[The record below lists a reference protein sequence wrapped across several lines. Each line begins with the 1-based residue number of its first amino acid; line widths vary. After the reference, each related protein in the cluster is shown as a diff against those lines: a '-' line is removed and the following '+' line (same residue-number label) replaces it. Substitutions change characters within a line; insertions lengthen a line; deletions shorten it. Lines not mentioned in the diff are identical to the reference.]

1 MRYGHIGP
9 NQTLTGGRSV
19 PGGRKSPP
27 MRQKEPLFGRTEG
40 WVRLGQGWRRS
51 REDQPLGRAE
61 GWVRLGQ
68 RWTRS
73 REDLLAAGLMEEE
86 EQRRMDSGEF

>member
-1 MRYGHIGP
+1 MG
-9 NQTLTGGRSV
+9 QKT
-19 PGGRKSPP
+19 PP
-27 MRQKEPLFGRTEG
+27 LGRTEG
-40 WVRLGQGWRRS
+40 WVRLGQGWTRS
-51 REDQPLGRAE
+51 REDQPLGCSE

-86 EQRRMDSGEF
+86 GKRRKDSGKFKCGKNLLCVAIASTFDV